1 MISAFMYENYAWKL
15 SYVSLIKRSVF
26 LKDLTD
32 DQLKRSTFSYQNK
45 SHFCRLETFKYFC
58 RGKTIISSGE
68 NWMLNPFTNFD
79 VHILINLTPYV
90 KEQLIPNNVFV
101 PFKFEIV
108 FPKHLRN
115 SQLIHIKHFTVN
127 SPHKYFNNTLLN
139 Y

>member
-1 MISAFMYENYAWKL
+1 
-15 SYVSLIKRSVF
+15 
-26 LKDLTD
+26 
-32 DQLKRSTFSYQNK
+32 
-45 SHFCRLETFKYFC
+45 
-58 RGKTIISSGE
+58 
-68 NWMLNPFTNFD
+68 MLNPFTNFD

-127 SPHKYFNNTLLN
+127 SPHKYFNNTLDKKFGCSDYKHSMYLEILIWFE
-139 Y
+139 YWLEAWFMQKKQITS